1 MKRIFTAALIFASA
15 AASTSAMAAS
25 DRAYSNGAVWDVAA
39 IQTKDGHFDDYM
51 KYLDNGWK
59 AQQEALKK
67 AGVVLD
73 YKVLTVADPRDNE
86 PDIYLMVEYK
96 NMAAMD
102 ATPDEM
108 DAVTAKVFGSV
119 ASANQGVVDR
129 ASIRTQRGD
138 MLTRE
143 LILK

>member
-1 MKRIFTAALIFASA
+1 MKRIFTAALIFASVA
-15 AASTSAMAAS
+15 ATASAMAAG
-25 DRAYSNGAVWDVAA
+25 DRAYSNGPVWDVAA
-39 IQTKDGHFDDYM
+39 IQTKDGHFEDYM
-51 KYLDNGWK
+51 KFLDTGWK

-67 AGVVLD
+67 IGVVLD

-86 PDIYLMVEYK
+86 PDLYLMVEYK

-102 ATPDEM
+102 ATPDEI
-108 DAVTAKVFGSV
+108 DAMTSKVFGSV
-119 ASANQGVVDR
+119 ASANQGQIDR
-129 ASIRTQRGD
+129 AAIRTQRGD